1 MILKWLANF
10 WLRWPRC
17 QKPSPISRAIDGHW
31 CRSVLERWIHF
42 ALHGPMDDAQPQ
54 GFPEIPENQ
63 ELLKQRQPARSG
75 EPFMTKRPKKK
86 HELNRV
92 WLWNSNVFYTICGL
106 KKVLKSFQRDSTAV
120 SVFDHRHPIEHN
132 FVFSNH
138 GCCNPWDPWLIQVTR
153 GHWSPLEWSSRLQR
167 SKTSK
172 RLRPWS
178 SASGDVTK
186 HDQYDQTLEKFRV
199 RTREL
204 SSLRWGYMMLY
215 DVIWQCVKTLY
226 PWWTWK

>member
-86 HELNRV
+86 ARAEQGVAMELKRILHNLRFEKGFEIFPKRF
-92 WLWNSNVFYTICGL
+92 NSSISFRSSPSHRTQLRLL
-106 KKVLKSFQRDSTAV
+106 K
-120 SVFDHRHPIEHN
+120 
-132 FVFSNH
+132 
-138 GCCNPWDPWLIQVTR
+138 PWL
-153 GHWSPLEWSSRLQR
+153 LQSMR
-167 SKTSK
+167 SMADPSYQ
-172 RLRPWS
+172 
-178 SASGDVTK
+178 G
-186 HDQYDQTLEKFRV
+186 TLEPIGV
-199 RTREL
+199 
-204 SSLRWGYMMLY
+204 
-215 DVIWQCVKTLY
+215 VQ
-226 PWWTWK
+226 